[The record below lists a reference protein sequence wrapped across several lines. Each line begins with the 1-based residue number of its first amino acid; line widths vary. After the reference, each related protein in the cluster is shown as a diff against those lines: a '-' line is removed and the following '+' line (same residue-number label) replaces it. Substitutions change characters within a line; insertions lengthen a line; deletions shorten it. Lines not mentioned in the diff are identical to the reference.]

1 MKSRFK
7 NLFRRLKNPRQSL
20 IGLRNRV
27 HTLIWDYLLD
37 LRFQLSGGT
46 VWSRQGN
53 HWLPYHGDG
62 DQQEIYYQMHG
73 AEWLSAETERVKKWL
88 PKEAVVLDV
97 GANTGFTA
105 LVFSNLI
112 GPVGRVIAFEPS
124 PIIYPRLV
132 EVIEKNGL
140 KDRVECLNLGC
151 GTEARTETLMVP
163 VSSGNATIKRD
174 GVELHGS
181 IREVQIKID
190 SIDKVLLDRL
200 TRLDFIKIDTE
211 GFEDQVLAGAVKVVE
226 RFRPVFYI
234 ELSQEYYKS
243 SQAAMAWLKARDYLF
258 ETEPDL
264 NTAHNGANF
273 IVYPAEK
280 TS

>member
-1 MKSRFK
+1 M
-7 NLFRRLKNPRQSL
+7 NTLLRRLLHPRQTLRGALNRLRIKRTKLSL
-20 IGLRNRV
+20 DARYRAA
-27 HTLIWDYLLD
+27 
-37 LRFQLSGGT
+37 GGT
-46 VWSRQGN
+46 VWSR
-53 HWLPYHGDG
+53 HDWAWLPYHGDG

-73 AEWLSAETERVKKWL
+73 AQWLAAETEIVKKWL
-88 PKEAVVLDV
+88 PKGGSVVDV

-112 GPVGRVIAFEPS
+112 GPEGRIVAFEPS

-181 IREVQIKID
+181 VREVQIKID
-190 SIDKVLLDRL
+190 SLDKVLLDRL
-200 TRLDFIKIDTE
+200 QKLDFLKIDTE
-211 GFEDQVLAGAVKVVE
+211 GFEDQVLAGAEKVVE

-234 ELSQEYYKS
+234 ELSQEYNKS
-243 SQAAMAWLKARDYLF
+243 SQAAIAWLKARGYVF
-258 ETEPDL
+258 EKEPDL
-264 NTAHNGANF
+264 SSAHNGDNF
-273 IVYPAEK
+273 IVFPSEK
-280 TS
+280 AR

>member
-1 MKSRFK
+1 MKT
-7 NLFRRLKNPRQSL
+7 LLRRLAHPRQTLRGALNRLRTKRTKLSL
-20 IGLRNRV
+20 DAHYRAA
-27 HTLIWDYLLD
+27 
-37 LRFQLSGGT
+37 GGT
-46 VWSRQGN
+46 VWFQHNGA
-53 HWLPYHGDG
+53 WLPYHGDG

-88 PKEAVVLDV
+88 PQGGSVVDV

-112 GPVGRVIAFEPS
+112 GPEGRVIAFEPS

-140 KDRVECLNLGC
+140 KDRVECINLGC
-151 GTEARTETLMVP
+151 GAEARTETLMVP
-163 VSSGNATIKRD
+163 VSSGNATIKRE

-190 SIDKVLLDRL
+190 SLDKVLLDRL
-200 TRLDFIKIDTE
+200 PRLDFLKIDTE
-211 GFEDQVLAGAVKVVE
+211 GFEDQVLAGAEKVVE

-234 ELSQEYYKS
+234 ELSQEYSRS
-243 SQAAMAWLKARDYLF
+243 SQTAIAWLKARGYVF
-258 ETEPDL
+258 EVEPDL
-264 NTAHNGANF
+264 SAAHNGDNF
-273 IVYPAEK
+273 IVFPSERGI
-280 TS
+280 

>member
-1 MKSRFK
+1 M
-7 NLFRRLKNPRQSL
+7 NTLLRRLANPRQTLRGALNRLRIKRTKLSL
-20 IGLRNRV
+20 DARCRAA
-27 HTLIWDYLLD
+27 
-37 LRFQLSGGT
+37 GGT
-46 VWSRQGN
+46 VWSKHHGA
-53 HWLPYHGDG
+53 WLPYHGDG

-73 AEWLSAETERVKKWL
+73 ADWLKAETEVVKKWL
-88 PKEAVVLDV
+88 PKGGSVVDV

-112 GPVGRVIAFEPS
+112 GPEGRVIAFEPS

-181 IREVQIKID
+181 VREVQIKID
-190 SIDKVLLDRL
+190 SLDTVLLDRL
-200 TRLDFIKIDTE
+200 TRLDFLKIDTE
-211 GFEDQVLAGAVKVVE
+211 GFEDQVLAGAEKVVE
-226 RFRPVFYI
+226 CFRPVLYI
-234 ELSQEYYKS
+234 ELSQEYSKS
-243 SQAAMAWLKARDYLF
+243 SQAAIAWLKTRGYVF
-258 ETEPDL
+258 EKEPDL
-264 NTAHNGANF
+264 NSAHNGDNF
-273 IVYPAEK
+273 IVYPSEK
-280 TS
+280 AR